1 MREIKAFIRRSMAD
15 EVVMALRNAGFMSV
29 SISPMEGTGKYT
41 TTGDAPIFNLPPIY
55 NKMTKLEMVCKKE
68 DVQQI
73 VEIIHKYGN
82 TGEKGDGMIYVSE
95 VLQVFKIRT
104 GLESLED
111 IERNEKE
118 S

>member
-1 MREIKAFIRRSMAD
+1 MREIKAFIRRNMVN
-15 EVVMALRNAGFMSV
+15 EVVVALRNAGFMSV
-29 SISPMEGTGKYT
+29 SISHMEGTGKYT
-41 TTGDAPIFNLPPIY
+41 PTSDVPVFNLPAIY
-55 NKMTKLEMVCKKE
+55 NKMTKLEIVCRKE
-68 DVQQI
+68 DVGI
-73 VEIIHKYGN
+73 IMEVIHKYGS

>member
-1 MREIKAFIRRSMAD
+1 MREIKAFIRRNMAD

-29 SISPMEGTGKYT
+29 SIAHIEGTGKFT
-41 TTGDAPIFNLPPIY
+41 TTDAPIFNLPPIY

-68 DVQQI
+68 DVQHI
-73 VEIIHKYGN
+73 VEVIHKYGN

-95 VLQVFKIRT
+95 VLLVFKIRT

>member
-1 MREIKAFIRRSMAD
+1 MRAIKAFIRRNMAD
-15 EVVMALRNAGFMSV
+15 DVVMSLRNAGFMSASMSDV
-29 SISPMEGTGKYT
+29 EGTGKF
-41 TTGDAPIFNLPPIY
+41 TTGDAHIFNLPAHY
-55 NKMTKLEMVCKKE
+55 SKMTKLEIVCKKE
-68 DVQQI
+68 DVESI
-73 VEIIHKYGN
+73 IEVIHKYGS

-95 VLQVFKIRT
+95 VIKVFKIRT